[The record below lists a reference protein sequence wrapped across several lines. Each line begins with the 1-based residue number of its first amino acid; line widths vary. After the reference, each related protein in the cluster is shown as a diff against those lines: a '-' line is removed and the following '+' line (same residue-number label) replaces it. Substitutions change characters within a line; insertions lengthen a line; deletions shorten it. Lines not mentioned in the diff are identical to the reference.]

1 MRLLP
6 LLLLVSGLTSGC
18 TRLHAVTPDANGG
31 VYFVAKKHTLGI
43 GGKQTLVFCATPQ
56 TCGTVVASNEV
67 SDLGPAP
74 IPSNNSSDAFGGLL
88 GGLLGG
94 DSGAYDG
101 INDLEGLYGGGS
113 DSWETPTPVDCPE
126 DAIILDS
133 PIPAGTRVSLIAI
146 HQDDAYAGSEY
157 EADLPI
163 TGTVD
168 GDLHGNDGCW
178 AGGGF
183 DADSGQ
189 NFYFYKAAFRFE

>member
-1 MRLLP
+1 MRLLT
-6 LLLLVSGLTSGC
+6 LLLVLSGC

-31 VYFVAKKHTLGI
+31 VYFVAQKHTLGI
-43 GGKQTLVFCATPQ
+43 GGKQTLVFCATPD

-67 SDLGPAP
+67 SDLGPVP
-74 IPSNNSSDAFGGLL
+74 PPVQDSTDALSGLL
-88 GGLLGG
+88 GDILGG
-94 DSGAYDG
+94 EGFDG
-101 INDLEGLYGGGS
+101 SIFGEGSGGS
-113 DSWETPTPVDCPE
+113 WSDTERTPVECPA
-126 DAIILDS
+126 DAVILDS
-133 PIPAGTRVSLIAI
+133 PIPDGTRVSLVAI

-168 GDLHGNDGCW
+168 GDLHGNEGCW